1 MVFPLLPLLQTS
13 TSVDVSLLSWS
24 ADPGVAFGATAA
36 AWYYYRRAGGR
47 PEDGIEPI
55 PTIRKVGFGAGLAT
69 VVLALM
75 SPIGVLAD
83 DHSLA
88 FHMLQHV
95 MLTIVAPVLL
105 LLGIPAWM
113 YEPVRQAFKGRLWRV
128 WRVLTLPIIA
138 FVLFHLP
145 YSVYHVPVVYD
156 LSLRYMPVHIAAHGF
171 LIAAALVSWWAVLA
185 PSPELG
191 KAPAAVAMIY
201 LFVQT
206 IPGQIVGAL
215 ITYSDDILYPTYRD
229 GGQVFG
235 LSALSDQQ
243 IGGLIMWIGTST
255 IYLAAVAIVFFR
267 WANREDRAQQKH
279 YVRA

>member
-1 MVFPLLPLLQTS
+1 MTLPLLLTEAVPS
-13 TSVDVSLLSWS
+13 TGVSISSWS
-24 ADPGVAFGATAA
+24 ADPGVAFGVSAA

-47 PEDGIEPI
+47 PDEGIEPI
-55 PTIRKVGFGAGLAT
+55 STIRKVSFGAGLAT
-69 VVLALM
+69 IVLALM

-83 DHSLA
+83 DHSLT

-113 YEPVRQAFKGRLWRV
+113 YAPVVRAFGGKLWRV
-128 WRVLTLPIIA
+128 WRVLTLPVIA

-145 YSVYHVPVVYD
+145 YSVYHVPAVYD
-156 LSLRYMPVHIAAHGF
+156 LSLQYLPIHIAAHGF
-171 LIAAALVSWWAVLA
+171 LLGAAIVSWWAVLA

-191 KAPAAVAMIY
+191 KAPAAIAMIY

-215 ITYSDDILYPTYRD
+215 ITYSDDILYPTYLD
-229 GGQVFG
+229 GGRVFG
-235 LSALSDQQ
+235 LSALNDQQ
-243 IGGLIMWIGTST
+243 LGGLIMWVGTST

-267 WANREDRAQQKH
+267 WASREDRAQRKQ
-279 YVRA
+279 YARA

>member
-13 TSVDVSLLSWS
+13 TSANVSFWSWS
-24 ADPGVAFGATAA
+24 ADPGVAFGVTAA
-36 AWYYYRRAGGR
+36 AWYYYRRASGR
-47 PEDGIEPI
+47 PDEGIEPI
-55 PTIRKVGFGAGLAT
+55 PTIRKVSFGAGLAT

-75 SPIGVLAD
+75 SPIGILAD
-83 DHSLA
+83 DFSLA

-95 MLTIVAPVLL
+95 LLTIAAPVLL

-113 YEPVRQAFKGRLWRV
+113 YAPVQRAFGGRLWRV
-128 WRVLTLPIIA
+128 WRVVTLPVIA

-145 YSVYHVPVVYD
+145 YAIYHVPVVYD
-156 LSLRYMPVHIAAHGF
+156 LSLQYMPIHIAAHSF
-171 LIAAALVSWWAVLA
+171 LIAAAILSWWAVMA

-191 KAPAAVAMIY
+191 KVPAAIAMIY

-215 ITYSDDILYPTYRD
+215 ITYADDVLYPTYRD

-235 LSALSDQQ
+235 LAAINDQQ
-243 IGGLIMWIGTST
+243 LGGLIMWVGTSS

-267 WANREDRAQQKH
+267 WAVREDRAQRKQ

>member
-1 MVFPLLPLLQTS
+1 MTLPLLMTEAVPS
-13 TSVDVSLLSWS
+13 TGVSILSWS
-24 ADPGVAFGATAA
+24 ADPGVAFGVSAA

-47 PEDGIEPI
+47 PDEGIEPI
-55 PTIRKVGFGAGLAT
+55 STIRKVSFGAGLAT
-69 VVLALM
+69 IVLALM

-95 MLTIVAPVLL
+95 MLTIAAPVLL

-113 YEPVRQAFKGRLWRV
+113 YSLAVRAFSGRLWRV
-128 WRVLTLPIIA
+128 WRVLTLPVIA

-145 YSVYHVPVVYD
+145 YSVYHVPAVYD
-156 LSLRYMPVHIAAHGF
+156 LSLQYLPIHIAAHMF
-171 LIAAALVSWWAVLA
+171 LLVAAIISWWAVLA

-191 KAPAAVAMIY
+191 KAPAAIAIIY
-201 LFVQT
+201 LFLQT

-215 ITYSDDILYPTYRD
+215 ITFADDPLYPSYLE
-229 GGQVFG
+229 GGRVFG
-235 LSALSDQQ
+235 LSVMADQQ
-243 IGGLIMWIGTST
+243 IGGMIMWVGTST

-267 WANREDRAQQKH
+267 WANQEDRAHRKQ
-279 YVRA
+279 YVQA